1 MAIKGY
7 KCKRKTRIGINY
19 GQNEVKHQETI
30 WSSHADRYV
39 NIEGVIRF
47 IQESATVTIGR
58 LEQTEKHDIQ
68 SRNY

>member
-1 MAIKGY
+1 M
-7 KCKRKTRIGINY
+7 
-19 GQNEVKHQETI
+19 KHQETI

>member
-1 MAIKGY
+1 M
-7 KCKRKTRIGINY
+7 
-19 GQNEVKHQETI
+19 KHQETI

-47 IQESATVTIGR
+47 KQESDKMTIGR

-68 SRNY
+68 SRND